1 MKPGSSGSLYDN
13 AAFSRCLLDTMN
25 EKSEISMSALETRY
39 SADDI
44 EARILAAIRVAGVDP
59 DRCLS
64 PVELA
69 ALGHFQS
76 GGLRASRVPRDL
88 ANIRAEDRILAIG
101 AGLAGPARMLAPFP
115 GCQVACIDL
124 SPDYG
129 VAALLLN
136 RLIGLEERIEVRVG
150 SALDGC
156 W

>member
-1 MKPGSSGSLYDN
+1 MRPNPALKLAPFGRWTSAMKPGSSGSLYDN

-76 GGLRASRVPRDL
+76 GGLRASR
-88 ANIRAEDRILAIG
+88 DRKS
-101 AGLAGPARMLAPFP
+101 
-115 GCQVACIDL
+115 V
-124 SPDYG
+124 
-129 VAALLLN
+129 V
-136 RLIGLEERIEVRVG
+136 
-150 SALDGC
+150 
-156 W
+156 